1 MNIFDEQMI
10 KGLGEI
16 RQLQEVTY
24 LAVHRVA
31 DRDGSE
37 YDRVSVVAEDVTG
50 RKVEI
55 HYPTASALTSD
66 IGKGYSRVAEV
77 LTHLL
82 VRRVCN
88 GQNADV
94 EPAFAEY
101 LPTGDI
107 NALIQMG
114 RTVAP
119 YTGKTWINED
129 RARLY
134 EHEEPEY
141 LY

>member
-10 KGLGEI
+10 KGVREI
-16 RQLQEVTY
+16 RQLQEVKY
-24 LAVHRVA
+24 FAVHRVA
-31 DRDGSE
+31 DCDGSE
-37 YDRVSVVAEDVTG
+37 YDRVSVVAKDITG
-50 RKVEI
+50 NTVEI
-55 HYPTASALTSD
+55 HYPPASSLTSD
-66 IGKGYSRVAEV
+66 IGKGYERVAEV

-82 VRRVCN
+82 VRRICN
-88 GQNADV
+88 GLNADV
-94 EPAFAEY
+94 EPAFTEY
-101 LPTGDI
+101 LQTGDI

-119 YTGKTWINED
+119 YTGKTWINEV

-134 EHEEPEY
+134 DHVEAEY